1 MRNTDSAVASV
12 AGRCPLVHWSTGTVV
27 YGFTRPLLA
36 SRIYWPQNIETGN
49 SPAESSRE
57 KDSVLEGLK
66 TATLTVKLLMSITGW
81 TPVIDIRGGNYQKQR
96 ILREFIRGCESAVLS
111 ITNCPRHKLMHPEQ
125 DQK

>member
-1 MRNTDSAVASV
+1 ML
-12 AGRCPLVHWSTGTVV
+12 LVVLHGSTGTVV

-66 TATLTVKLLMSITGW
+66 TATLTVKPLMSTTG
-81 TPVIDIRGGNYQKQR
+81 VQGRELSKAKNFERIYSRVRNYNHR
-96 ILREFIRGCESAVLS
+96 NTL
-111 ITNCPRHKLMHPEQ
+111 HPEQ
-125 DQK
+125 DKK